1 MGFSSSTPD
10 VLALLGIDSFYVSSL
25 PQQDEL
31 IKAGE
36 LQFIWESD
44 NTNSAKN
51 DPILIQVSQNRA
63 MTPNVNNFAY
73 EPVFQASKADSSGL
87 KCTQKEIHDY
97 LSYQKRKVEEA
108 DFNEKN
114 HSKTL

>member
-10 VLALLGIDSFYVSSL
+10 VLDLLGIDSFYVSSL

-51 DPILIQVSQNRA
+51 DPLLI
-63 MTPNVNNFAY
+63 
-73 EPVFQASKADSSGL
+73 
-87 KCTQKEIHDY
+87 
-97 LSYQKRKVEEA
+97 
-108 DFNEKN
+108 
-114 HSKTL
+114 